1 MEHETIKLEPTS
13 LVGVLIDKGLSFGK
27 ASRFTEDGDFVGRLI
42 VLYKKSKGMG
52 SIEIS
57 KKDFKIVGTV
67 THDHKFDFDTLEYVK
82 DLNISTIGLLGGGAD
97 IVFGLLMAKNKAEI
111 PEDKKLLI
119 LKIDD

>member
-27 ASRFTEDGDFVGRLI
+27 ASRFTEGGEFVGRFISIYRDTELVDVVEI
-42 VLYKKSKGMG
+42 GKK
-52 SIEIS
+52 E
-57 KKDFKIVGTV
+57 FKIIGTV